1 MKLIWFGLITVVFAW
16 LHPMHLMAQQQLLV
30 RLGVVTYEDF
40 QDQDGELR
48 RLLKRLSSLPRRIPR
63 TISGCGRLLS

>member
-1 MKLIWFGLITVVFAW
+1 MKLIWLGLISVVFAW

-48 RLLKRLSSLPRRIPR
+48 RLLEHLV
-63 TISGCGRLLS
+63 